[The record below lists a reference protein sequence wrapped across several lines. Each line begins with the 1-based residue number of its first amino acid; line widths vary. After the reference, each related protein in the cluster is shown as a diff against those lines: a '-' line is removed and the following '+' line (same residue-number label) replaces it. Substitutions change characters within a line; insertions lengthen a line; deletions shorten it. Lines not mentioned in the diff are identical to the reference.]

1 MCVCMYVYM
10 PKKKSKPKQALKKAG
25 SKCYCLLCTAGR
37 GYQRRESTARV
48 VMLCARE
55 VGDVHVGWVDS
66 VRSGDEDKKAEK

>member
-1 MCVCMYVYM
+1 MCTCQ
-10 PKKKSKPKQALKKAG
+10 KKSKPKQALENAG